1 MTVVVANMLFF
12 AEIPGE
18 MIQFDEHMF
27 ETGWF
32 NHQLIYVYI
41 SIYTQYRFHVFL
53 PYETGANFC

>member
-32 NHQLIYVYI
+32 NHQLILY
-41 SIYTQYRFHVFL
+41 IYTIYRCISAV
-53 PYETGANFC
+53 